1 MSFGTCEVSVSIKD
15 STVNDLIVANK
26 NIQKLKSE
34 KLVLQYTNLGNVGA
48 H

>member
-1 MSFGTCEVSVSIKD
+1 MSFGTCEVSVSIKY